1 MLRGVVCT
9 PLELTKTADGSGF
22 TTGSGLTKL
31 DLNYFTLYWDKIVSP
46 TSNFYH
52 FCFSNEDD
60 LIACGVLERP
70 TYSTH
75 DGRMHDS
82 FFPEFYAAAQID
94 ALQKKRSGQGDVDW
108 RMHFHNAEIALPRRY
123 SIEKETIRFELLNA
137 LPVPDVD
144 THLHEILEF
153 KERRRAELD
162 ALHSYLDE
170 LYLDVIRSGD
180 LNLQKAK
187 SLSAL
192 KGSISDIQKL
202 NGEKFRSPIK
212 FDLSSSFE
220 FKLSDLASAAGA
232 IASVVH
238 GKYDL
243 AAALGFKPLVE
254 FIGGCISVKPVLQ
267 NMKIPCD
274 PNLAYICKARSE
286 GVIK

>member
-94 ALQKKRSGQGDVDW
+94 ALQKREVD
-108 RMHFHNAEIALPRRY
+108 
-123 SIEKETIRFELLNA
+123 KEMLIGVCIFIMQKLLC
-137 LPVPDVD
+137 
-144 THLHEILEF
+144 
-153 KERRRAELD
+153 R
-162 ALHSYLDE
+162 
-170 LYLDVIRSGD
+170 DVI
-180 LNLQKAK
+180 L
-187 SLSAL
+187 L
-192 KGSISDIQKL
+192 KKKL
-202 NGEKFRSPIK
+202 
-212 FDLSSSFE
+212 
-220 FKLSDLASAAGA
+220 
-232 IASVVH
+232 
-238 GKYDL
+238 
-243 AAALGFKPLVE
+243 
-254 FIGGCISVKPVLQ
+254 
-267 NMKIPCD
+267 
-274 PNLAYICKARSE
+274 
-286 GVIK
+286 